1 MQILQIFITPPM
13 TYNPPDGEAQ
23 MKKIIAT
30 EKAPAAVGP
39 YCQAVQFGNLLFV
52 SGQIALDPMT
62 GEIVDGEI
70 EAQTKQVLENLKA
83 IIEEAGLTLQNVL
96 KCSCFLNSMEDFVR
110 FNSVYDSYFAES
122 LPARE
127 TVEVARLPKDVLVEI
142 SAICGSE
149 V

>member
-1 MQILQIFITPPM
+1 
-13 TYNPPDGEAQ
+13 
-23 MKKIIAT
+23 MKQIIAT
-30 EKAPAAVGP
+30 DKAPAAIGP

-52 SGQIALDPMT
+52 SGQIALNPQS
-62 GEIVDGEI
+62 GEIVDGKI
-70 EAQTKQVLENLKA
+70 EAQTKRVLENLKA
-83 IIEEAGLTLQNVL
+83 IVEEAGMTLQNVL

-110 FNSVYDSYFAES
+110 FNSVYDSYFAAS

-149 V
+149 A

>member
-1 MQILQIFITPPM
+1 
-13 TYNPPDGEAQ
+13 

-30 EKAPAAVGP
+30 DNAPAAIGP

-52 SGQIALDPMT
+52 SGQIAIDPQS
-62 GEIVDGEI
+62 GEIVAGEI

-83 IIEEAGLTLQNVL
+83 IIEEAGMTLQNVL
-96 KCSCFLNSMEDFVR
+96 KCSCFLNDMEDFAR

-142 SAICGSE
+142 SAICGK
-149 V
+149 

>member
-1 MQILQIFITPPM
+1 
-13 TYNPPDGEAQ
+13 

-30 EKAPAAVGP
+30 DKAPAAIGP

-52 SGQIALDPMT
+52 SGQIALDPQT
-62 GEIVDGEI
+62 GEIVEGEI

-83 IIEEAGLTLQNVL
+83 IIEAAGMTLQNVL
-96 KCSCFLNSMEDFVR
+96 KCSCFLNNMENFVK

-127 TVEVARLPKDVLVEI
+127 TVEVARLPKDVLVEV
-142 SAICGSE
+142 SAICGLRRD
-149 V
+149 